1 MRGRVSIGLI
11 SFLPSFRG
19 VVELRFF
26 LSFSITLKH
35 HSRHSPFVVSQNK
48 RNKDARSRMAFINK
62 SSQVVKSSANVH
74 YFMTCSLSSNKVFFV
89 LIDASFQ
96 DEQSQG

>member
-1 MRGRVSIGLI
+1 LI

-19 VVELRFF
+19 VAELRFF
-26 LSFSITLKH
+26 VSFSVQFSITLK
-35 HSRHSPFVVSQNK
+35 HSPFVVSQNK
-48 RNKDARSRMAFINK
+48 RNKEAGSRMAFIRE
-62 SSQVVKSSANVH
+62 SYQVVKSSANVH

-89 LIDASFQ
+89 FIDASFQ